1 MLVQILLLLVGLAL
15 VVFGADY
22 LVDGASAVA
31 RRFGLS
37 EFVIGL
43 TIVGMGTSAP
53 EMVVSFIGAAQ
64 GNADIAIGNVVGS
77 NIFNTLLILGL
88 TALLLPMDI
97 TRENRKKD
105 IPVNI
110 LITVLLIVLG
120 LELTFFGFGT
130 DGLSRIDGAILV
142 ALFVA
147 YMWSSFAQKTPEAQP
162 ESESKP
168 IKPWLAVIMI
178 LGGLGGLVAGGKLF
192 VNSATAIAHALGRA
206 GRKRQIHRYHH
217 PRRRHVHAGT
227 GHLRGCSR
235 KKEGPIG
242 AGQYHRLQCVQHPAY
257 SWWQRAHPSPLV
269 HGHHLRGF
277 RRPAGQRPG
286 AVDSLLCGQ
295 KKQTGPVG
303 RQSVPSYL
311 GGLYGLA
318 HCSSVSCSLDSTGL
332 L

>member
-1 MLVQILLLLVGLAL
+1 LRSKKGTIMLVQILLLLVGLAL

-77 NIFNTLLILGL
+77 NIFNTMLILGL

-147 YMWSSFAQKTPEAQP
+147 YIWSSFAQKTPEAQP

-192 VNSATAIAHALGRA
+192 LNSATAIAHALGVSDKFIAITILA
-206 GRKRQIHRYHH
+206 G
-217 PRRRHVHAGT
+217 GT
-227 GHLRGCSR
+227 SLPELATSLVAAI
-235 KKEGPIG
+235 KKEQDIAIG
-242 AGQYHRLQCVQHPAY
+242 NVVGSNIFNLGVVTGVPVALFGGIPDISFNYVDLAI
-257 SWWQRAHPSPLV
+257 LV
-269 HGHHLRGF
+269 GSAIVLFIFARND
-277 RRPAGQRPG
+277 RRITRREG
-286 AVDSLLCGQ
+286 AVLLS
-295 KKQTGPVG
+295 TFVIYY
-303 RQSVPSYL
+303 SYVIVS
-311 GGLYGLA
+311 GLN
-318 HCSSVSCSLDSTGL
+318 
-332 L
+332 